1 MSINH
6 LISPLQN
13 PKLDVYVR
21 NVDCEALDVALDIKC
36 QNLEVS
42 NNLQVNNDINCD
54 NLIAQTKVEG
64 NLMEAKL
71 EMKMNAQVNT
81 NDIVQFYGNGVSF
94 TMFDNPFLKDINN
107 GSNLQ
112 NFSPIYAYVKTR
124 YVDDGKRY
132 MTEYNLNF
140 TAETPAL
147 ATDGVLDFKAF
158 NPFTFYTLPNY
169 KAVSS
174 INIQNIEN
182 GAKLSLSTDDPAND
196 LKLEFAYPNVPI
208 PSRVIFDI
216 NIRTYFNNDNPP
228 YP

>member
-1 MSINH
+1 MSLNH
-6 LISPLQN
+6 LISPIQN
-13 PKLDVYVR
+13 PRLDVYVR
-21 NVDCEALDVALDIKC
+21 EIEAQALDVEFDIKC

-81 NDIVQFYGNGVSF
+81 NDIVQFYGNGISF
-94 TMFDNPFLKDINN
+94 SMPDNPFLKDINT

-124 YVDDGKRY
+124 YVDDGTRY

-140 TAETPAL
+140 TAEAQLL
-147 ATDGVLDFKAF
+147 ADEGVLDFKAF

-169 KAVSS
+169 RARDNITIQSAV
-174 INIQNIEN
+174 N
-182 GAKLSLSTDDPAND
+182 GADLSLSPDDPAND
-196 LKLEFAYPNVPI
+196 LKLEFSYPNATSPN
-208 PSRVIFDI
+208 RVIIDMT
-216 NIRTYFNNDNPP
+216 IRTYFNNNNPP